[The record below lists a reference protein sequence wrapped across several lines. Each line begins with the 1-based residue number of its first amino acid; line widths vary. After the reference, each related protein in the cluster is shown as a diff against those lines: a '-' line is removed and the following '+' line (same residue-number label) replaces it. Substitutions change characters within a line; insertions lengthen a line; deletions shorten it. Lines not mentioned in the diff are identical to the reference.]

1 VGLREFWNRLTGGDR
16 EERIEEE
23 LRDEGAEQPERVED
37 YEAKKDDR
45 FVDERYPGAETL
57 SSDEF

>member
-16 EERIEEE
+16 EERIEEQV
-23 LRDEGAEQPERVED
+23 RDEAPDPGYVKD
-37 YEAKKDDR
+37 YEEVKDDR
-45 FVDERYPGAETL
+45 FIDERLPGGETL